1 MVRNFL
7 AGKPQRIL
15 GRNWQFTW
23 QHVTRDNVEFEW
35 LRKAVREY
43 PADYK
48 ILAYEVAPTTGMPH
62 MHAYFQFHTA
72 KEFKTVHNWGKKVA
86 NPHIECCRGTAEQ
99 NIEYLKK
106 GGDFEEIG
114 AAKVNQ
120 GQRTDLLQL
129 TGMIDDGADL
139 GEVARAQ
146 PENFVKFHKGIR
158 AYQAAVKAM
167 PRVHRTACV
176 WYWGAAGTGKSYTV
190 KNRHAGRLYIKEPGH
205 KWWDGYTNQEAVLM
219 DDMDFRD
226 GFWSTPEG
234 FRHLLRLGDEGS
246 CQVEYK
252 GGMIEFNSR
261 ILYVTSEFPPSHYW
275 TGNTLKQVTSR
286 FGIIEEMRGKYVDQ
300 REAHARCA
308 AKAVI
313 EEAERRQFIAAM
325 EDAAA
330 TAEASADAVLDE
342 DIPVALQLASS
353 AAGAGA
359 GAGAYTAPPPA
370 LPRQMALA
378 RSPARL
384 DGIRPDPDMI
394 RAATALAEVSHA
406 PGFLAP
412 ARPPKRPASEIA
424 RALEEAMAME
434 DGDTD
439 CDDE

>member
-1 MVRNFL
+1 VCSLTFSRLTKFL
-7 AGKPQRIL
+7 TGKPQRIL

-23 QHVTRDNVEFEW
+23 QHVTKDNAEFEW
-35 LRKAVREY
+35 LRVAVRAY

-48 ILAYEVAPTTGMPH
+48 IMAYEVAPTTGMPH

-106 GGDFEEIG
+106 GGNFEEHG
-114 AAKVNQ
+114 TAKVNQ

-129 TGMIDDGADL
+129 TGMIDDGAEL

-158 AYQAAVKAM
+158 AYQAAVKAL
-167 PRVHRTACV
+167 PRQHRTACV

-190 KNRHAGRLYIKEPGH
+190 KTRHAGRLYIKEPGH

-286 FGIIEEMRGKYVDQ
+286 FGIIEEMKGRYVDQ
-300 REAHARCA
+300 REAAARLA
-308 AKAVI
+308 ARAVI
-313 EEAERRQFIAAM
+313 EEAERRLFVAAM
-325 EDAAA
+325 DEAAA
-330 TAEASADAVLDE
+330 VAEASADAVLVDDSIAEE
-342 DIPVALQLASS
+342 DMPA

-359 GAGAYTAPPPA
+359 GAGVGK
-370 LPRQMALA
+370 LA
-378 RSPARL
+378 
-384 DGIRPDPDMI
+384 GTV
-394 RAATALAEVSHA
+394 AAGGAAAGAAAGATGAGGVA
-406 PGFLAP
+406 PGTADAGCFVI
-412 ARPPKRPASEIA
+412 R
-424 RALEEAMAME
+424 
-434 DGDTD
+434 
-439 CDDE
+439 